1 MSQKVIIDTGVLVAY
16 LNKREQLH
24 EWAKSELNKINAPL
38 FTCEAVIVES
48 YFLLKNTYVVV
59 DLIFSLLRTKQIA
72 IPFSLSNETVEIETL
87 MKRYQNGPMSVADA
101 CLVRMSELIP
111 ESVIL
116 TLDSDFRIYRKNRNE
131 AIALIIPSDL

>member
-1 MSQKVIIDTGVLVAY
+1 MSKKVIIDTGVLVAY

-24 EWAKSELNKINAPL
+24 EWAKSELNKINGPL

-48 YFLLKNTYVVV
+48 YFLLQGTYGVV
-59 DLIFSLLRTKQIA
+59 DLVFSLLRTKQIA
-72 IPFSLSNETVEIETL
+72 IPFSLANEMVEIEAL
-87 MKRYQNGPMSVADA
+87 MKRYQNVPMSVADA
-101 CLVRMSELIP
+101 CLVRTIELIP

-131 AIALIIPSDL
+131 AIDLIIPSDL